1 MTTESY
7 VMRTDDHFSACRLR
21 QRIEIDYTNQTL
33 FSLLKRDFEEVS
45 LSSGEAWRMLVA
57 IVNIKVIH
65 WPSKTDPLGVR
76 TFFWT

>member
-45 LSSGEAWRMLVA
+45 LSSGEAWRMLVRPKA
-57 IVNIKVIH
+57 SSTSSCLWMPCNM
-65 WPSKTDPLGVR
+65 
-76 TFFWT
+76 